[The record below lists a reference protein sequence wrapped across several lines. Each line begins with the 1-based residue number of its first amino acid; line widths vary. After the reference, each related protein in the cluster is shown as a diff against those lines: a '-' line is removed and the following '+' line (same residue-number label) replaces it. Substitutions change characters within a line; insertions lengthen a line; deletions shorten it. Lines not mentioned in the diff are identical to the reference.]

1 MDSTRPLLR
10 RPMLRTH
17 AMLARRSTTRL
28 LERHTHARLRHRAA
42 CLLVRRDTIGRRART
57 VQLAWMTIRR
67 TCAPCAL
74 RRVRR
79 VSTCRLRARRRRIS
93 CVRTVPLWRMS
104 WPARRTRVRTHR
116 QLVLWR
122 VHRDA
127 LLDTSLWLAVRHRQ
141 TLARRSPVSAL
152 ATRTP
157 IRMCRATWLVHTR
170 SPRRMPRVGTAAR
183 SHRIAAA
190 TRTHRRAVTCSA
202 GAARILT
209 RAAVL
214 RRAWTRLR
222 AARTTYAR
230 V

>member
-1 MDSTRPLLR
+1 MDSTRLLLR

-17 AMLARRSTTRL
+17 AMLARRSTMRL
-28 LERHTHARLRHRAA
+28 SERHTHARLRHRAA

-74 RRVRR
+74 RRARR
-79 VSTCRLRARRRRIS
+79 VSTCRLRVRRRRTL

-127 LLDTSLWLAVRHRQ
+127 LLDTSLWLVVRHRQ
-141 TLARRSPVSAL
+141 TLARRSPVSAP

-157 IRMCRATWLVHTR
+157 IRMCRALLRVHTR
-170 SPRRMPRVGTAAR
+170 SPRRMPRVGMASR
-183 SHRIAAA
+183 SHRIV
-190 TRTHRRAVTCSA
+190 AVIWARHQVAMSSA

-209 RAAVL
+209 RAVACLLVRPL
-214 RRAWTRLR
+214 LR
-222 AARTTYAR
+222 AARTTCAR